1 MRAALFLVAAAAV
14 VSGCTVT
21 VKTQTKYTGD
31 TPVTKTASRAL
42 ATGDVI
48 EIENGNGDVVV
59 QGVAGL
65 DKVTLSTKVF
75 AFADVK
81 ADADAAIAD
90 VVNTIALDESTGK
103 FYIHCN
109 TASTGHGSA
118 ANGTT
123 GCDSF
128 TVQVPAG
135 TTSAPITLK
144 ATAHNGQISGTGLV
158 GSATIH
164 TDNGQ
169 ATASIST
176 APGAILEVS
185 SGNGDASLAVN
196 SDFSADSILLQPGG
210 PGAAKI
216 STDFPDLDAATS
228 PHKAAGGAKSI
239 TVKTDN
245 GTVTLKKQ

>member
-1 MRAALFLVAAAAV
+1 MRAASLLVTLV
-14 VSGCTVT
+14 VVAGCTVS
-21 VKTQTKYTGD
+21 VKTQTKFTGD
-31 TPVTKTASRAL
+31 TPVTKTASRSFAQ
-42 ATGDVI
+42 GDVI

-59 QGVAGL
+59 QGVANL
-65 DKVTLSTKVF
+65 DKVTLSTKIF

-81 ADADAAIAD
+81 GDADAALAD
-90 VVNTIALDESTGK
+90 LTNTIALEESTGK

-109 TASTGHGSA
+109 TATAAHGSA
-118 ANGTT
+118 ATGTT

-128 TVQVPAG
+128 TVQVPSG
-135 TTSAPITLK
+135 TTTAPISLK
-144 ATAHNGQISGTGLV
+144 ATAHNGQIDATGLV
-158 GSATIH
+158 GTAQIH
-164 TDNGQ
+164 SDNGD

-176 APGAILEVS
+176 APAAVIEVS

-196 SDFSADSILLQPGG
+196 SDFTADSIVLQPGG
-210 PGAAKI
+210 PGAAKV
-216 STDFPDLDAATS
+216 SADFPDIDAATS